1 MANGSQDVSMY
12 NVVVVVFIVVVVIVV
27 VYQLVVSSTRYV
39 SQRPHSMLYWCCQ
52 SQVSRF

>member
-12 NVVVVVFIVVVVIVV
+12 NVVVVVVVVV
-27 VYQLVVSSTRYV
+27 VYQRVVSSTRYV
-39 SQRPHSMLYWCCQ
+39 SQRLHSMLYWCCQ